1 MFFRFGNTF
10 YKVCNLIF
18 ECAFGTDDNVYVA
31 FVGQAF
37 VELFVAVGR
46 LVVIPRRLGIENGSS
61 RLCAHLADVDG
72 GAVAEGARVTV
83 PVT

>member
-1 MFFRFGNTF
+1 MEILFTKFETLFLSVHLEQMTTF
-10 YKVCNLIF
+10 L
-18 ECAFGTDDNVYVA
+18 